1 MAEATGHPTAD
12 KRSVITGATIADTCR
27 PTCRIREPE
36 YRFRAHALFNKKPKN
51 EASSADLCVT
61 LPSETTPGAAMKIL
75 KKLDI
80 FVLKAYGLLFVG
92 TFFICLFVLMMQFMW
107 RYVEELIGK
116 GLSTEILMKFFY
128 YAGLTLIPMSLPL
141 AVLLASLITFG
152 NFGERLELLSM
163 KAAGIPLIRIL
174 QPIFLFT
181 VLLCIGSFYFQN
193 VTSPQ
198 ATKDLY
204 TLVYSMKQKSPELEI
219 PEGIF
224 YNEIPGYNLY
234 VEKKNKVTGMLY
246 DVMIY
251 TTTDGYE
258 DAQIVLADSARLQTT
273 ADKRHLKLTLHNGE
287 RFRNMQTQGG
297 AAAKVNVPYMRETF
311 VKEIDLIQFDANFNM
326 MDANLLSGNAATKD
340 MHTISKGLD
349 SLLHKSDSTGR
360 ALYAITNRSV
370 TNRRLPSSLKGEDS
384 VKVVTRPRV
393 ERIPLDTAL
402 AHMNPGQQR
411 NVLRSAMNKSRS
423 AANDYE
429 YRALITEDMN
439 KAIRLHQVEWHKK
452 FTLSLACIIFFFI
465 GAPLGAII
473 RKGGL
478 GVPVV
483 VSVAIFI
490 FYYIVNV
497 SGEKMAKSGEWIV
510 WMGLW
515 LSTAVLCPIGAFLT
529 YKANKDSVAFNL
541 EAYTAFF
548 RKLLGLRVSRHINRK
563 EVIITDP
570 DYPRLMT
577 ELTRLRHDCRT
588 YAQKNHLRSM
598 PNYFRM
604 YFRYAEDTEVI
615 ELNKRLESIVE
626 ELANSKDA
634 AIIDTLN
641 HLPVLSPDAHTR
653 PFRNSRLNM
662 AAGILFPIGLFFFF
676 RVWRF
681 RLRLSRDIQQIQKYT
696 TFIHKRIHTLIDNK

>member
-1 MAEATGHPTAD
+1 MRGTAM
-12 KRSVITGATIADTCR
+12 
-27 PTCRIREPE
+27 RI
-36 YRFRAHALFNKKPKN
+36 
-51 EASSADLCVT
+51 
-61 LPSETTPGAAMKIL
+61 I

-116 GLSTEILMKFFY
+116 GLSTEILLKFFY

-163 KAAGIPLIRIL
+163 KAAGIPLVRIL
-174 QPIFLFT
+174 RPIFLFT
-181 VLLCIGSFYFQN
+181 VVLCLGSFYFQN

-224 YNEIPGYNLY
+224 YNDIPGYNLY
-234 VEKKNKVTGMLY
+234 VEKKDKQTGMLY

-273 ADKRHLKLTLHNGE
+273 ADKRHLKLTLYNGE
-287 RFRNMQTQGG
+287 RFRNMQAQGG
-297 AAAKVNVPYMRETF
+297 AASRVNVPYMRETF
-311 VKEIDLIQFDANFNM
+311 IKEIDLIPFDANFNM

-340 MHTISKGLD
+340 LRTINLGLD
-349 SLLHKSDSTGR
+349 SLMHKSDSTGR
-360 ALYAITNRSV
+360 ALYATTSRTITPRS
-370 TNRRLPSSLKGEDS
+370 LPRSLRGEDS
-384 VKVVTRPRV
+384 ARVVSRLQAERV
-393 ERIPLDTAL
+393 PLDTIFARL
-402 AHMNPGQQR
+402 EAGQQR
-411 NVLRSAMNKSRS
+411 DNLRTAMYKSRS
-423 AANDYE
+423 ALSDYE
-429 YRALITEDMN
+429 YRALVTEDMDRS
-439 KAIRLHQVEWHKK
+439 IRMHKVEWHKK

-529 YKANKDSVAFNL
+529 YKANKDSVAFNI

-548 RKLLGLRVSRHINRK
+548 RRLLGLRTSRHINRK
-563 EVIITDP
+563 EVIINDP
-570 DYPRLMT
+570 DYPDLTNRLSQ
-577 ELTRLRHDCRT
+577 LRLDCRN

-604 YFRYAEDTEVI
+604 YFRYVQDVEVI
-615 ELNKRLESIVE
+615 ELNKRMEEIIE
-626 ELANSKDA
+626 ELSNTKDA

-653 PFRNSRLNM
+653 PFHNSRLNI
-662 AAGILFPIGLFFFF
+662 AAGIVFPVGMFFFF
-676 RVWRF
+676 RVWRY

-696 TFIHKRIHTLIDNK
+696 AFLRKRIRTLIDNK